1 MKQQCQHYAPST
13 FLAKY
18 KVTQPNAFRLSHFAI
33 IWLSPGLSFRALV
46 RAFLI
51 HSLWWIYPSIS
62 FIGKK
67 IIYIYPL
74 YKKDWY
80 LRCVHLSNKKCFGI
94 LRYASS
100 ISRQDKVM
108 FSPKHFEEMEY
119 KTASDCS
126 LITSQYI
133 TLNCIA
139 LRYIALHDITYIKLH
154 DITLQ
159 YITYIH
165 YIAYSILHVYFTLH
179 YKLTLH
185 SIPLHYVTQHDTTL
199 HQSRLHYSRLGY
211 IKLDCATWYWL
222 ETVTLEYI
230 RVE

>member
-67 IIYIYPL
+67 NNIYIYIYPL

-139 LRYIALHDITYIKLH
+139 LRYIALHDITLH
-154 DITLQ
+154 CMTLHYNTLHTYITLH
-159 YITYIH
+159 T
-165 YIAYSILHVYFTLH
+165 VYCMFTLH
-179 YKLTLH
+179 YITN
-185 SIPLHYVTQHDTTL
+185 LHYIPF
-199 HQSRLHYSRLGY
+199 HY
-211 IKLDCATWYWL
+211 ITWHNM
-222 ETVTLEYI
+222 TPHYI
-230 RVE
+230 RVDYITVG